1 VSPPEPQPRRDPEE
15 SPEPDEKPDPDRPLE
30 EFTTEPIESDESDN
44 PSDSG

>member
-1 VSPPEPQPRRDPEE
+1 MSPPEPQPRRDPEE